1 MSEQGSKGGKGLGK
15 GGVKRHGKVR
25 QCDCV
30 EGGTTKLAIQ
40 KLARC
45 GGVKR
50 LSGLRYDQPC
60 DFVKNCVQDA
70 QAQLEAENI
79 KRFIA
84 TYMEYGFLP
93 STHKDVSGEIL
104 LKLSIT
110 VFIKTNIFSSL
121 RYLSMLL

>member
-15 GGVKRHGKVR
+15 GGVKRHGNVR

-30 EGGTTKLAIQ
+30 EGGTTKPAIR

-50 LSGLRYDQPC
+50 LSGLSYDQPC

-79 KRFIA
+79 ERFVA
-84 TYMEYGFLP
+84 TYMEYGFFALNTQGRIR
-93 STHKDVSGEIL
+93 SSSELSSASSG
-104 LKLSIT
+104 
-110 VFIKTNIFSSL
+110 SL
-121 RYLSMLL
+121 GNDEKSN

>member
-30 EGGTTKLAIQ
+30 EGGTTKPAIR

-70 QAQLEAENI
+70 LAQLEAENTI
-79 KRFIA
+79 ELFV
-84 TYMEYGFLP
+84 TNYMESGFFAL
-93 STHKDVSGEIL
+93 STQGRIRRSSELSSTSSG
-104 LKLSIT
+104 
-110 VFIKTNIFSSL
+110 SS
-121 RYLSMLL
+121 RIDDKSN

>member
-1 MSEQGSKGGKGLGK
+1 MSEQGSKGLGK

-30 EGGTTKLAIQ
+30 EGGTTKPAIR
-40 KLARC
+40 KLAQC

-70 QAQLEAENI
+70 LAQLEAENFE
-79 KRFIA
+79 RFIA
-84 TYMEYGFLP
+84 TYMEYGFFALNIQGRIR
-93 STHKDVSGEIL
+93 SSSELSSASSG
-104 LKLSIT
+104 
-110 VFIKTNIFSSL
+110 SSG
-121 RYLSMLL
+121 SDKKSN

>member
-15 GGVKRHGKVR
+15 GGVKRHGKIR

-30 EGGTTKLAIQ
+30 EGGTTKPAIR

-70 QAQLEAENI
+70 LAQLEAEHIETFVTN
-79 KRFIA
+79 
-84 TYMEYGFLP
+84 YMESGFFAL
-93 STHKDVSGEIL
+93 STQGRIRRNSELSSTSSG
-104 LKLSIT
+104 
-110 VFIKTNIFSSL
+110 SSGNDDK
-121 RYLSMLL
+121 SN

>member
-25 QCDCV
+25 QCDCL
-30 EGGTTKLAIQ
+30 EGGTTKPAIR

-50 LSGLRYDQPC
+50 LSGLSYDQPC

-70 QAQLEAENI
+70 LTQLEAET
-79 KRFIA
+79 FIA
-84 TYMEYGFLP
+84 NYMEYGFFFP
-93 STHKDVSGEIL
+93 QHTRTYPEKFGVIFRVFRIVR
-104 LKLSIT
+104 KL
-110 VFIKTNIFSSL
+110 
-121 RYLSMLL
+121 

>member
-15 GGVKRHGKVR
+15 GGLRRHGKVR

-30 EGGTTKLAIQ
+30 EGGTTKPAIR

-50 LSGLRYDQPC
+50 LSGLSYDQPC

-70 QAQLEAENI
+70 HAQLEAENI
-79 KRFIA
+79 KRFIT
-84 TYMEYGFLP
+84 TYMEYGIFALNTQGRIR
-93 STHKDVSGEIL
+93 SSSELSSG
-104 LKLSIT
+104 
-110 VFIKTNIFSSL
+110 SSE
-121 RYLSMLL
+121 SSGVDEKSS

>member
-1 MSEQGSKGGKGLGK
+1 MSEHSSKGGKGLGK
-15 GGVKRHGKVR
+15 AGVKRHGKVR

-30 EGGTTKLAIQ
+30 EGGTTKPAIR

-70 QAQLEAENI
+70 LCQLEAENI
-79 KRFIA
+79 KMFVA
-84 TYMEYGFLP
+84 NYMESGFFAL
-93 STHKDVSGEIL
+93 STQGRIRRSSELSSG
-104 LKLSIT
+104 
-110 VFIKTNIFSSL
+110 SSG
-121 RYLSMLL
+121 SSENDDKSN

>member
-1 MSEQGSKGGKGLGK
+1 MSERGSKGGKGLGK

-60 DFVKNCVQDA
+60 DFVKNCIQDA

-79 KRFIA
+79 KRFVA
-84 TYMEYGFLP
+84 TYMEYGFFDLNTQGRIRR
-93 STHKDVSGEIL
+93 SSEL
-104 LKLSIT
+104 
-110 VFIKTNIFSSL
+110 SSL
-121 RYLSMLL
+121 SSGSSGNDEKSN